1 MKKEL
6 ITPSTL
12 QKMTRLRAYM
22 AFFDNVEQSECF
34 TSQTDNCGFLGVWNI
49 GVTTTTTTSFYCHI
63 LLSIQ
68 LTNEGIFVQQINFI
82 PQQEGGSLIKKISG
96 FINLIVSIFPLL
108 PQLHFRLLAIS
119 PVPSAVSNI
128 GWHCTGN
135 FSQAVIRPNLMV
147 HTTIKA

>member
-1 MKKEL
+1 MLNNLNVLPLKQTIVDFWVRGIL
-6 ITPSTL
+6 ALLLLPPSTGL
-12 QKMTRLRAYM
+12 L
-22 AFFDNVEQSECF
+22 D
-34 TSQTDNCGFLGVWNI
+34 
-49 GVTTTTTTSFYCHI
+49 HI

-68 LTNEGIFVQQINFI
+68 LTNKGIFVQQINFI
-82 PQQEGGSLIKKISG
+82 PQQEGESLMQKISG